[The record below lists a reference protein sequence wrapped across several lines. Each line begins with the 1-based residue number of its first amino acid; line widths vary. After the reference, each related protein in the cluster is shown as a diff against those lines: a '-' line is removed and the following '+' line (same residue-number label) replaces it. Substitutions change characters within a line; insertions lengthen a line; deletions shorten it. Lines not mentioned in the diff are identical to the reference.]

1 MSNEITAVA
10 KLTGSKSG
18 TTVSGDATVPITLTG
33 SGLWTNVQVIGTSAE
48 LLAFPSDLT
57 TEGITYVW
65 AKNLSADHFIELAL
79 DSGMTQK
86 FAKILPGKVML
97 LPVYSGNPSYYARA
111 DTAASSLQ
119 MVAVG
124 T

>member
-1 MSNEITAVA
+1 MANEITVVA
-10 KLTGSKSG
+10 KLSGSKAG
-18 TTVSGDATVPITLTG
+18 TTVSGDVTVPITLTG
-33 SGLWTNVQVIGTSAE
+33 SGLWTNTQSIGTSAE
-48 LLAFPSDLT
+48 ALSFPGDLT
-57 TEGITYVW
+57 TEGITYLW
-65 AKNLSADHFIELAL
+65 AKNQSADHFIELAL

-86 FAKILPGKVML
+86 FAKILPGKPIL
-97 LPVYSGNPSYYARA
+97 LPVYAGNPTYYARA